1 MAKFLVKNN
10 GPLKGEV
17 TISGAKNSVLPIM
30 AATLLTDEECVICD
44 APDLRDVDVMC
55 RLLRGLDVRVRADVK
70 ENTLHLQAEEITKIE
85 APFELV
91 KRMRASILM
100 LGPLLVRNKRARVA
114 MPGGCPIGARP
125 IDLHLKGFELLGAAV
140 EYAPSYVEVTADRLR
155 GARIYLDYPSVGAT
169 ENIMAAAT
177 LAEGTTIIE
186 NAAKEPE
193 IVDLASFLN
202 KMGARV
208 KGAGTDTIKIEGV
221 ERLHGTKHFVIP
233 DRIETGTF
241 MVAAAIT
248 RGDVLLKNVV
258 SDHVRPII
266 SKLTECGCSIIE
278 TGDGLRVKAD
288 ENELVSTDITTLP
301 YPGFPTDMQS
311 PFMALLTT
319 VRGKSNIV
327 ETVFENR
334 YMHIN
339 ELNRMGAKI
348 GIEGRT
354 AVVQGPAHLRG
365 CQVMST
371 DLRAGAALV
380 LAGLAAEGVTEISEI
395 YHIERGYSQFVEKL
409 RRLGADIERVS
420 DWQEPEEEERLA

>member
-1 MAKFLVKNN
+1 MAKFLVRNN
-10 GPLKGEV
+10 GPLRGEV
-17 TISGAKNSVLPIM
+17 TISGSKNSVLPIM
-30 AATLLTDEECVICD
+30 AATLLSDEECVICD

-55 RLLRGLDVRVRADVK
+55 RLLEGLDVEVNADFKKNILSLRAANV
-70 ENTLHLQAEEITKIE
+70 TKSE
-85 APFELV
+85 APFDLV
-91 KRMRASILM
+91 KRMRASILTM
-100 LGPLLVRNKRARVA
+100 GPLLARNGCARAA
-114 MPGGCPIGARP
+114 LPGGCAIGARP
-125 IDLHLKGFELLGAAV
+125 IDLHLKGFEMMGATV
-140 EYAPSYVEVTADRLR
+140 EYGPNYVEARADRLR
-155 GARIYLDYPSVGAT
+155 GAKIYLDYPSVGAT
-169 ENIMAAAT
+169 ENIMAAAA

-186 NAAKEPE
+186 NVAEEPE

-202 KMGARV
+202 KMGARI
-208 KGAGTDTIKIEGV
+208 KGAGTDTIKVEGV

-248 RGDVLLKNVV
+248 RGDILVKNVV
-258 SDHVRPII
+258 PDHVKPII
-266 SKLTECGCSIIE
+266 AKLKECGCTVE
-278 TGDGLRVKAD
+278 DTVEGLRVKAD
-288 ENELVSTDITTLP
+288 EKELVATDIKTLP

-311 PFMALLTT
+311 QFMALLTT
-319 VRGKSNIV
+319 VKGRSTVV

-339 ELNRMGAKI
+339 ELNRMGANI
-348 GIEGRT
+348 AIEGRS
-354 AVVQGPAHLRG
+354 AVIPGDTGLVG

-409 RRLGADIERVS
+409 RGVGADISRV
-420 DWQEPEEEERLA
+420 D